1 MLITMLNYLYVG
13 FFVLFFFGFCI
24 FIHELGHFLA
34 AKWRKMHIV
43 AFSIGFKKIW
53 GFTHNGIEYRIGCL
67 PFGGYV
73 DIPQLEVS
81 AADDIKKE
89 LPPIKPW
96 DRILVAF
103 AGPFFNIL
111 FGLVLASFLW
121 IHGIP
126 QVSPKMH
133 SIKVAEITHNS
144 PEYAAGLRVG
154 DDIVTLN
161 GKSFYTDWNGFV
173 QNIIFSIG
181 DVRLGIQK
189 NNEIKT
195 ISYYPVVNS
204 NEFPEMAKEGLPY
217 PFFKPEIPVIIQV
230 AKNSIAEKAG
240 LKSGDRIIKLN
251 NKPIM
256 DIEEYSAALNRNSG
270 QSIKITVKRDN
281 REISYDITPS
291 AYGEG
296 KKYLIGISFNS
307 NSMPIT
313 LEHIRKDSPAE
324 KVGLKSGDIILKA
337 NNIKL
342 DSLQQFT
349 SIINN
354 SEGKTVNLV
363 LKRNNKLFGIDV
375 KPRLYYYIKGISIEF
390 LDHPTPIQQFI
401 NVILMSYKS
410 IKGIFTEGS
419 RIKAKH
425 MSGPVGIVT
434 VIGKAVFSG
443 SIVYAL
449 NIITLITF
457 SLALLNLLP
466 LPVLDGGHILIS
478 IIEIIIGRSL
488 PANFLQPIC
497 MAFVFLLITLMIF
510 VTFNDVNRLTNFTS
524 YFSGNSSKNSKQ
536 TTIIQP
542 TAEKGTASPT
552 PSTSSK

>member
-1 MLITMLNYLYVG
+1 MLITLLNYLYVG

-73 DIPQLEVS
+73 DIPQLEIS
-81 AADDIKKE
+81 TADRKE
-89 LPPIKPW
+89 EKLPPIKPW
-96 DRILVAF
+96 DRIIVAF

-111 FGLVLASFLW
+111 FGLILATFLW

-144 PEYAAGLRVG
+144 PEYEAGLRTG
-154 DDIVTLN
+154 DNIVRLN
-161 GKSFYTDWNGFV
+161 GKPFYTDWNGFV
-173 QNIIFSIG
+173 QKIIFSVG
-181 DVRLGIQK
+181 DIRLGIQK
-189 NNEIKT
+189 DNEVKT
-195 ISYYPVVNS
+195 ISYYPVVNNS
-204 NEFPEMAKEGLPY
+204 EFPEMAKEGLPY

-230 AKNSIAEKAG
+230 AKDSIAEKAG
-240 LKSGDRIIKLN
+240 LKSGDRIIKIN
-251 NKPIM
+251 SKPIM
-256 DIEEYSAALNRNSG
+256 DVEEYSAALDNSNG
-270 QSIKITVKRDN
+270 QPMKVTVRRDDKDF
-281 REISYDITPS
+281 SYKITPS
-291 AYGEG
+291 AYGDG
-296 KKYLIGISFNS
+296 KKYLIGISFS
-307 NSMPIT
+307 SSSMPIV
-313 LEHIRKDSPAE
+313 LEHIRKNSPAE
-324 KVGLKSGDIILKA
+324 KAGLESGDIILKA
-337 NNIKL
+337 NNINL
-342 DSLQQFT
+342 NSLKQFT

-354 SEGKTVNLV
+354 SGGKTVNLV
-363 LKRNNKLFGIDV
+363 LKRNNKLFGLDV
-375 KPRLYYYIKGISIEF
+375 TPRLYYYIKGISIEF
-390 LDHPTPIQQFI
+390 FDYPTPIQQFV

-410 IKGIFTEGS
+410 IKGIFTAGS

-434 VIGKAVFSG
+434 VIGKAVFNG

-478 IIEIIIGRSL
+478 IIEIITGRSL

-524 YFSGNSSKNSKQ
+524 YFSNDSSKSSKQ
-536 TTIIQP
+536 LITKPLTNQSTP
-542 TAEKGTASPT
+542 TSKAE
-552 PSTSSK
+552 SK